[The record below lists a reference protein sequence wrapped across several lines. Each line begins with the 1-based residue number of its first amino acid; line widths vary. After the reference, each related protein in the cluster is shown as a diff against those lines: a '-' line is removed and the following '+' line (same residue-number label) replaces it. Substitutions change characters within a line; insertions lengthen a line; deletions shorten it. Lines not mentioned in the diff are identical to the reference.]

1 MWLLEK
7 SGMQTYEIRINSRSD
22 LSRAED
28 VVEECC
34 RKAGLEVTIK
44 RTLRSYP
51 HSVHWHFKKPGEL
64 RGTLEFTLW
73 KEKQK
78 AWFSVHDNRKAVWV
92 DGLIDSL
99 RRSIESE
106 ITAS

>member
-1 MWLLEK
+1 MK
-7 SGMQTYEIRINSRSD
+7 TYEVRIRSSSD

-34 RKAGLEVTIK
+34 RKAGLEITVK

-51 HSVHWHFKKPGEL
+51 HSIHWHFKKIAEL

-73 KEKQK
+73 KEEHK
-78 AWFSVHDNRKAVWV
+78 ACFSVHDNRKAVWV
-92 DGLIDSL
+92 DALIDSL

-106 ITAS
+106 ITAD

>member
-1 MWLLEK
+1 MASK
-7 SGMQTYEIRINSRSD
+7 KKFDMKAYEVRIHPDCD
-22 LSRAED
+22 LSRVED

-44 RTLRSYP
+44 RSLRSYP
-51 HSVHWHFKKPGEL
+51 RSIHWHFKKTGGL

-73 KEKQK
+73 NEKHK
-78 AWFSVHDNRKAVWV
+78 AWFSVHDNRKGVWV

-99 RRSIESE
+99 RRSIESK
-106 ITAS
+106 ITAG

>member
-1 MWLLEK
+1 MK
-7 SGMQTYEIRINSRSD
+7 TYEVLIHSGVD

-34 RKAGLEVTIK
+34 RKAGLEVTVK
-44 RTLRSYP
+44 RTSRSFP
-51 HSVHWHFKKPGEL
+51 GSIHWHFKKSGEL

-73 KEKQK
+73 IEKHK

-106 ITAS
+106 IG